1 MAAAIPFAWGV
12 GLKLNLGFI
21 YGLVSGF
28 IIMAI
33 VSAITVKNLGD
44 EKEFLRKEVDFLKN
58 TLNRI
63 TRVAPLRY
71 LADKNGILIGTC
83 VSSSHLTDRD
93 YVETLI
99 REFSVVTTENELKF
113 EIVHPS
119 PNTYVF
125 EPADRII
132 SLAEANGMRVRGHTL
147 VWHAQLPPWIVNGN
161 FTKEEWK
168 KVLREHIL
176 TVVGRYRGRIWA
188 WDVVNEAVDDTGSL
202 RDTVWLKNIGPEY
215 IELAFRWAHEAD
227 PGALLFYNDYGIE
240 EVNAKSD
247 AVYRLIKELLK
258 RNVPIHGV
266 GFQMHVS
273 LDNPPNPQK
282 VAENIKRFT
291 DLGLQVHITEMDVRI
306 KLPATEDE
314 LIRQAQVYKEILEV
328 CLNSKNCTAFVMWG
342 FTDKYSW
349 IPYAFPGYGAAL
361 IFDENYLPKPAY
373 YALWE
378 TLFSKAIWTPT
389 GSD

>member
-1 MAAAIPFAWGV
+1 M
-12 GLKLNLGFI
+12 KLNLGFV
-21 YGLVSGF
+21 YGLVSRLT
-28 IIMAI
+28 IMAI
-33 VSAITVKNLGD
+33 VSAIAVKNLGN

-83 VSSSHLTDRD
+83 VSSSHLTDRN

-132 SLAEANGMRVRGHTL
+132 SLAEANGMKVRGHTL
-147 VWHAQLPPWIVNGN
+147 VWHAQLPSLIVNGN

-168 KVLREHIL
+168 NILREHIL

-188 WDVVNEAVDDTGSL
+188 WDVVNEAIDDTGSL
-202 RDTVWLKNIGPEY
+202 RDTVWLRNIGPEY
-215 IELAFRWAHEAD
+215 IELAFRWAQEAD

-247 AVYRLIKELLK
+247 AVYRLIKELLE

-282 VAENIKRFT
+282 VAENIKHFT

-314 LIRQAQVYKEILEV
+314 LIRQAQVYKEMLEV
-328 CLNSKNCTAFVMWG
+328 CLSSKTAPL
-342 FTDKYSW
+342 S
-349 IPYAFPGYGAAL
+349 
-361 IFDENYLPKPAY
+361 
-373 YALWE
+373 
-378 TLFSKAIWTPT
+378 
-389 GSD
+389 